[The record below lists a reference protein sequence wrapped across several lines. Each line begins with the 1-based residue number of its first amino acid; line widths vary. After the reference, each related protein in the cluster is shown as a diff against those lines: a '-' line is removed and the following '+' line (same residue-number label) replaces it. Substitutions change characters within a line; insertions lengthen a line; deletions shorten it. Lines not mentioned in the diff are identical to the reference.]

1 MNGWM
6 DVWWMDACL
15 EDGCIDGWMGVRMGD
30 ASLTGS
36 PLHHFPWDAH
46 PMGGPLSPATLL
58 AMSMQT
64 GTACPPAISMP
75 VAR

>member
-1 MNGWM
+1 MDGWM
-6 DVWWMDACL
+6 DVWQMDARL
-15 EDGCIDGWMGVRMGD
+15 EDGCIDGWMDVWMGD

-36 PLHHFPWDAH
+36 LLHHFPWDANT
-46 PMGGPLSPATLL
+46 MGGPLSPTTLL
-58 AMSMQT
+58 AVSMQT